1 MAIPK
6 VFISSTCYDLL
17 QIRDSLF
24 DFITDQYLEPIL
36 SEKGDVFYHPDLHT
50 HESCIDEVGNC
61 QLFILIIG
69 GRFGGK
75 YKYDPKISI
84 TNAEYDA
91 AVSKNIPVYT
101 FIKREVYE
109 DHRLYQSNKHDD
121 KLIKKITFPAIE
133 KQDYALNIFEFINR
147 VRRSDVNNGFFTF
160 ELVKEIKD
168 NLGKQWSGLLYQSLM
183 ERQSKKQE
191 KLYQKTLDNLTLL
204 NRKTEEIVKNLYK
217 EIKPNK
223 ATTDIASIEKV
234 NLLSKFFLSVLNLFE
249 IDEFQ
254 TSLDKISKIDPTKF
268 QWFEYLAE
276 LDDFSLIRE
285 EDTHWYGRDNNES
298 TPEEIKNTSL
308 WLRSTIKAHYWPAI
322 KEGLVSSEIINIE
335 SLYENFVDSTEQERR
350 RALEITNAN
359 NR

>member
-50 HESCIDEVGNC
+50 HESCLDEVGNC
-61 QLFILIIG
+61 QLFVLIIG

-91 AVSKNIPVYT
+91 AVTKNIPVYT

-121 KLIKKITFPAIE
+121 KLIEKITFPAVE
-133 KQDYALNIFEFINR
+133 KQEYAVNIFEFINR
-147 VRRSDVNNGFFTF
+147 VRRSEVNNGFFTF

-183 ERQSKKQE
+183 DRQSKIQQ

-217 EIKPNK
+217 EIKPEK
-223 ATTDIASIEKV
+223 ATSDIASIEKV
-234 NLLSKFFLSVLNLFE
+234 NLLSKFYLSVMNLYELNS
-249 IDEFQ
+249 FQ
-254 TSLDKISKIDPTKF
+254 TSLNKIAEIEPAKYK
-268 QWFEYLAE
+268 WHEYLAE
-276 LDDFSLIRE
+276 FEDFLLIKE
-285 EDTHWYGRDNNES
+285 EDTPWFGQDSYDNS
-298 TPEEIKNTSL
+298 PEEIRGTSL
-308 WLRSTIKAHYWPAI
+308 WLKSTNKAHYWPAI
-322 KEGLVSSEIINIE
+322 KEGLVSPRILNIE
-335 SLYENFVDSTEQERR
+335 SLYKNFADSTKDQRR
-350 RALEITNAN
+350 RALEITNTN